1 MHLNP
6 QPNLLNEFQ
15 SHDRSKTG
23 FIREND
29 VYAALKSIGVKLKSR
44 DQATL
49 MQQAIKRENNEVNYV
64 DLYSKLRGCQDFG
77 QSYCSDK
84 AKPLNESENKFGAL
98 SKQKKEVGFGVSQDK
113 LPVGTQKSIDI
124 LKNEI
129 SNLKKE
135 NEKLEKQ
142 LHNWKENYNKLDKEH
157 KSLLSKPITKVQGET
172 DGGKKISTLQ
182 KLDTVQELRDRVY
195 DLENKVNAL
204 EKLLNTEKEP
214 LIQKL
219 KQNKEKLEDEVKQL
233 KAEAL
238 KSRSQVEN
246 FYSKKLTPDQLK
258 EEMIYEK
265 DMIITNLKDKLDDLR
280 SRENA
285 LQDRLFALEQ
295 KNLVRIYGRE
305 FFINEILLGIT
316 FGKRKS

>member
-1 MHLNP
+1 M
-6 QPNLLNEFQ
+6 
-15 SHDRSKTG
+15 
-23 FIREND
+23 
-29 VYAALKSIGVKLKSR
+29 
-44 DQATL
+44 
-49 MQQAIKRENNEVNYV
+49 
-64 DLYSKLRGCQDFG
+64 
-77 QSYCSDK
+77 
-84 AKPLNESENKFGAL
+84 NESENKFGPL
-98 SKQKKEVGFGVSQDK
+98 SKQKKEVAFGADKDK
-113 LPVGTQKSIDI
+113 LPASTQKSIDI

-142 LHNWKENYNKLDKEH
+142 LHNWKENYNKLDREH
-157 KSLLSKPITKVQGET
+157 KNLLSKPITKTQGEAE
-172 DGGKKISTLQ
+172 GGKKISTLQ

-195 DLENKVNAL
+195 DLENKVNLL
-204 EKLLNTEKEP
+204 EKILTTEKEP

-219 KQNKEKLEDEVKQL
+219 KQKQDKLEEEIKQL

-258 EEMIYEK
+258 EEMVYEK

-285 LQDRLFALEQ
+285 LQDKLFALEQ
-295 KNLVRIYGRE
+295 KNLV
-305 FFINEILLGIT
+305 FIILKNLE
-316 FGKRKS
+316 